1 MDHVVYLYKKANE
14 LKKLLS
20 GEKSMLIRGAMGR
33 KMPYGRV
40 NIGDIL
46 YLLENDGSGLI
57 RAKAD
62 ESGVINSE
70 KMDKVQSIALVNKY
84 QDHLQLTKA
93 QTERWAGKRYLVLIE
108 LTNLELL
115 EPFSIDK
122 SEYGNM
128 DDWLPVNNIKTVQLN
143 LTTQKLIK

>member
-1 MDHVVYLYKKANE
+1 MDHVVYLDKKADE

-20 GEKSMLIRGAMGR
+20 GEKSMLIRGATGR

-40 NIGDIL
+40 NTGDIL

-62 ESGVINSE
+62 VSGVINSE
-70 KMDKVQSIALVNKY
+70 KMDKVQSIALVKEY

-115 EPFSIDK
+115 EPFPIDK

-143 LTTQKLIK
+143 